1 MHASKAIVTIVPIAA
16 VELSKKLSAMI
27 LVFISKLEKIL
38 KRMDYWIAG
47 LLDCWIVGSRYE
59 QSSSR

>member
-47 LLDCWIVGSRYE
+47 LLDSWIVGSRYE
-59 QSSSR
+59 QSSS